1 MSIIITTTDSIEG
14 CRIIQY
20 IDVLRTSVVVGTDLA
35 LSDLFGGSSDKY
47 RNRLNTSYDRA
58 MRDLRLQA
66 RAVDADA
73 IVGLH
78 TEFEEIFGKGK
89 TRFVVSLVGTAVK
102 LEAPF
107 KTCVQHN
114 GDNVSLSYLRR
125 RQLSLSLSRKMDDE
139 SYSLTESDWNNILTY
154 SLTDLTRKIYSRYL
168 ENAHETI
175 SNIPLAE
182 KKLLLENFVP
192 FLKSMDFEEAAE
204 VVYSDIITDP
214 FCTADVIR
222 TCDLFHPQKIAR
234 HLDPDNKHFI
244 ISILDTDKPVY
255 NKDDLKAMREIES
268 FLDNLPDTGHY
279 IEGRDGLF
287 GRNGTMLVCERGH
300 TTAVELGGHCT
311 ESLERGLGICNLN
324 VKGITEAEVAQIN
337 QFKDKIAILS
347 ELLSDN

>member
-1 MSIIITTTDSIEG
+1 MAIIITTTDSIEG
-14 CRIIQY
+14 IKIAQY
-20 IDVLRTSVVVGTDLA
+20 IDILRASVVVGTDIALA
-35 LSDLFGGSSDKY
+35 DLFGGSSAKY
-47 RNRLNTSYDRA
+47 RNKLNLSYDRA
-58 MRDLRLQA
+58 MRDLRLKAQ
-66 RAVDADA
+66 AVDADA

-78 TEFEEIFGKGK
+78 TDFEEIFGKGK

-102 LEAPF
+102 LETPF
-107 KTCVQHN
+107 KTCVQAAN
-114 GDNVSLSYLRR
+114 GTVSLAYMRR
-125 RQLSLSLSRKMDDE
+125 RQLTLSLSRKLDDD

-192 FLKSMDFEEAAE
+192 FLKSMDFDEAAE
-204 VVYSDIITDP
+204 VVYSDISTDP
-214 FCTADVIR
+214 FCTAEVIR
-222 TCDLFHPQKIAR
+222 TCNLFHPQIIAR
-234 HLDPDNKHFI
+234 LLDPENKHFI
-244 ISILDTDKPVY
+244 ISLLDTDKPTY
-255 NKDDLKAMREIES
+255 NRDDLKAMREIEA

-279 IEGRDGLF
+279 IEGREGLF
-287 GRNGTMLVCERGH
+287 GKNGTMLVCERGH

-347 ELLSDN
+347 ELLTEN